1 MDWKYV
7 NKNIIRI
14 INFDFVILFFVPII
28 ILFNIVMGMYCINLV
43 KIQENILGILSGI
56 FFVFMY
62 VIYKCY
68 IEKKNKILSYKEL
81 DKGEIILNNIT
92 INGIF
97 GYIFIFI
104 CGLVT
109 SRATLLAIGYTYNNM
124 GHLNNDFAPYLLVML
139 IVFTP
144 IPVFFFTN
152 ANVYITNKRICI
164 IWNSFF
170 IKSLFGVK
178 NSNYIHN
185 NICAI
190 KKVGLIFK
198 KIIIKYSSGNE
209 YEINSI
215 AAKNYKEIESILDGI
230 VKNIGD
236 KIRYD
241 Y

>member
-7 NKNIIRI
+7 KKNIIRL
-14 INFDFVILFFVPII
+14 INFDFIILFFIPII
-28 ILFNIVMGMYCINLV
+28 ILFNIIMGIYCINLV
-43 KIQENILGILSGI
+43 KVQEDILGILSGI

-164 IWNSFF
+164 IWNDFF
-170 IKSLFGVK
+170 IKSLFRVK
-178 NSNYIHN
+178 NSNYVHN

-190 KKVGLIFK
+190 KKTGLIFK
-198 KIIIKYSSGNE
+198 KITIKYNGGNK
-209 YEINSI
+209 YEISSI
-215 AAKNYKEIESILDGI
+215 VVKNYKEIKTVLNGI
-230 VKNIGD
+230 MKNIGD
-236 KIRYD
+236 KK
-241 Y
+241 